1 MTLAEEKSNGNLFN
15 LVDKMTAALDTTRI
29 TGTLVDVP
37 PDHPMRA
44 KGLTAIHIG
53 CVCATEPCDC
63 EDTIII
69 WLPPNAIRSQSASSH
84 KSHDD
89 EVLTDFLVDQDARL
103 IVETFSSM
111 RARQFASRLTL
122 SRRHPLLSSPRPLLG
137 ARSFRQVDY
146 WCNPTEHVMYEVTET
161 GDGGLG
167 TTFTYTA
174 VASC

>member
-1 MTLAEEKSNGNLFN
+1 MTLTDGQTTSKLFD

-37 PDHPMRA
+37 VDHPMRV
-44 KGLTAIHIG
+44 KGLTAIHMG
-53 CVCATEPCDC
+53 CVCVTEPCDC
-63 EDTIII
+63 EDPIII
-69 WLPPNAIRSQSASSH
+69 WLPPEAIRSQSASSR

-103 IVETFSSM
+103 IFETFSSM
-111 RARQFASRLTL
+111 RASQFASRPTPP
-122 SRRHPLLSSPRPLLG
+122 RRHPLLSNPQPLLA
-137 ARSFRQVDY
+137 ARSVNY
-146 WCNPTEHVMYEVTET
+146 WCNPTEHVMYEVMTE